1 MEKVDQDSNLDSNN
15 LSNLFSSN
23 ANFKKLI
30 NRLQKH
36 PFRLFYLGLIP
47 KFIRKELN
55 NKANK
60 LQKKH
65 VELCWGVFLDY
76 YFSNRL
82 EMYQLKGKKQFND
95 QKIIWQYWGQG
106 IQSDL
111 PHIVEL
117 CFSSV
122 DQFKADYQIIRL
134 DESNIKDYLD
144 LPDFVWNKKNNPKFK
159 HAFFSDII
167 RLALL
172 NVYGGVWLDATIL
185 LTAPIESRILEA
197 DYFMFQRYKDASNKE
212 LWCKF
217 QNDYFDW
224 SDEQNVNVLNSFIV
238 GKKGNKVLQICL
250 DVLLNFWRT
259 QENIPH
265 YFFFQ
270 IMYDVLIKGRLKSK
284 QCEIIDDTLP
294 HLLQFKL
301 NEPIDLVEYNNILQ
315 RTNIHKMTYI
325 DRIVENSYYAF
336 LTKQFLP
343 NKSN

>member
-1 MEKVDQDSNLDSNN
+1 MIYQIFLIQ
-15 LSNLFSSN
+15 
-23 ANFKKLI
+23 KLI
-30 NRLQKH
+30 LRVILIDSVNFHSVSFILH
-36 PFRLFYLGLIP
+36 LFLKVFEKSSTEKQI
-47 KFIRKELN
+47 FC
-55 NKANK
+55 
-60 LQKKH
+60 KKH
-65 VELCWGVFLDY
+65 VELCWDIFLDY
-76 YFSNRL
+76 YFSNQL
-82 EMYQLKGKKQFND
+82 EKYQLKEKKQFND

-111 PHIVEL
+111 PHIVKL

-122 DQFKADYQIIRL
+122 DQFKADYQVIRL

-144 LPDFVWNKKNNPKFK
+144 LPDFVWDKRNNSKFK
-159 HAFFSDII
+159 HAFFADLI

-185 LTAPIESRILEA
+185 LTAPIESEILDA
-197 DYFMFQRYKDASNKE
+197 DYFMFQRHRDTPEKQ
-212 LWCKF
+212 LWYDR
-217 QNDYFDW
+217 NHDYFDW

-238 GKKGNKVLQICL
+238 GKKGNEVLQICL

-270 IMYDVLIKGRLKSK
+270 IMYDVLIKDRFKSQ

-301 NEPIDLVEYNNILQ
+301 NEQFSSVEYNQILQ
-315 RTNIHKMTYI
+315 QINIHKMNYI
-325 DRIVENSYYAF
+325 DKVVENSYYDF
-336 LTKQFLP
+336 LTKQFL
-343 NKSN
+343 SNENS

>member
-1 MEKVDQDSNLDSNN
+1 MSNILNIFNSEADFKRNIDR
-15 LSNLFSSN
+15 LSKFPLRIFYFTFIPK
-23 ANFKKLI
+23 AYRKKLT
-30 NRLQKH
+30 
-36 PFRLFYLGLIP
+36 
-47 KFIRKELN
+47 IR
-55 NKANK
+55 ANI

-65 VELCWGVFLDY
+65 VGMCWNIFLDD
-76 YFSNRL
+76 YFSNQL
-82 EMYQLKGKKQFND
+82 EHFQLKGKKKFND

-111 PHIVEL
+111 PHIVKL

-122 DQFKADYQIIRL
+122 DQFKADYQVIRL

-144 LPDFVWNKKNNPKFK
+144 LPDFVWDKRNNSKFK
-159 HAFFSDII
+159 HAFFADLI

-185 LTAPIESRILEA
+185 LTAPIESEISQA
-197 DYFMFQRYKDASNKE
+197 DYFMFQRHCDTLEKQ
-212 LWCKF
+212 LWYER
-217 QNDYFDW
+217 NYDYFDW

-238 GKKGNKVLQICL
+238 GKKGNEVLQICL

-301 NEPIDLVEYNNILQ
+301 NDPFDLVEYNNILQ
-315 RTNIHKMTYI
+315 RINIHKMTYV
-325 DRIVENSYYAF
+325 DKIVENSYYAF
-336 LTKQFLP
+336 LTKQFLS
-343 NKSN
+343 NKNN